1 MEVRITSRHTDL
13 PDPLRERTEELI
25 SRLTKYEPRLS
36 AAEVV
41 FVEEK
46 RSVRVEGLL
55 HIDRGDPIVATGE
68 AEEFRSALDNLVGRL
83 TTQLRRKHSQVVDH
97 QAPKLSEALAE
108 E

>member
-13 PDPLRERTEELI
+13 SDPLRERAEELI
-25 SRLTKYEPRLS
+25 SKLTKYEPRLS

-41 FVEEK
+41 FIEEK

-55 HIDRGDPIVATGE
+55 HIDRKDPVVATGE
-68 AEEFRSALDNLVGRL
+68 AEEFRSALDQLVARL
-83 TTQLRRKHSQVVDH
+83 TTQLRRKHSRVVDH